1 MIAMLQFDLRKE
13 KQVNIAFSI
22 SVFLHLSVFLSVYLM
37 APGNVRVPRVVEF
50 EIHRVKKTV
59 PPVEKPVEIP
69 KEIVDL
75 TKVRNFDKL
84 QKMKIHRSSKANA
97 VEEVKPVVGVAE
109 ESVSEEGAFPVPVGN
124 TLMGTPENKV
134 QEVHYAPLF
143 RVVELPRFRERV
155 EPGYPELAKRAGIE
169 GTVILEVSINHEG
182 KVIEAK
188 VKQGLGYGCDEAA
201 LEAVTRARF
210 HPARDDNGQA
220 VAVKV
225 PIPFR
230 FRIVY

>member
-1 MIAMLQFDLRKE
+1 MIQLNVFKE
-13 KQVNIAFSI
+13 KQANIAFSI
-22 SVFLHLSVFLSVYLM
+22 SVLLHLSVFFSVYLLS
-37 APGNVRVPRVVEF
+37 PKNVRVPRVVEF
-50 EIHRVKKTV
+50 EIHRVKKPP
-59 PPVEKPVEIP
+59 PPVEKPVEVP

-75 TKVRNFDKL
+75 TKVRNFEKL
-84 QKMKIHRSSKANA
+84 QRMKIHRSSKATA
-97 VEEVKPVVGVAE
+97 VEEVKTVVGVAE
-109 ESVSEEGAFPVPVGN
+109 ESVSEEGEFPVPVGN

-155 EPGYPELAKRAGIE
+155 EPEYPELAKRAGIE

-182 KVIEAK
+182 EVLEAK

-201 LEAVTRARF
+201 LEAVARARF
-210 HPARDDNGQA
+210 HPARDDNGQT